1 MKITGDWISQAACQS
16 VCALL
21 NRHGFAAYF
30 VGGCVRNDLL
40 GAPISDL
47 DISTDARPEIV
58 MDLAQA
64 AGIRAVATGIDH
76 GTVTLVIDGRPFEI
90 TTFRNDVET
99 DGRHAKVRFSTNI
112 ADDAARRDFTMNAL
126 YADAAG
132 NIIDPLGGLGD
143 LRARHLRFVGIPQ
156 DRIREDYLRILRF
169 FRFTAYYGDP
179 DLGFDA
185 DALDAIVRNLDG
197 LAKLSRERVGSEMT
211 KFLSAPDP
219 APAVA
224 AMRACGVLA
233 TLLEG
238 ADDRALAPLVHL
250 EQINGMPPDPIRRLA
265 ILGGTDVAER
275 LRLSKAN
282 TKTLATLRTHIEGM
296 TPLSEVAYRET
307 ADIAWSVALC
317 RAAMFETP
325 LPSETG
331 DAISMGATARFPITA
346 GDLIDTVQ
354 GAELGQTLRQLEQQ
368 WIDGGFRPSTEMLLA
383 SFRNTPK
390 QG

>member
-185 DALDAIVRNLDG
+185 DALDAIARNLDG
-197 LAKLSRERVGSEMT
+197 LPKLSRERVGSEMT
-211 KFLSAPDP
+211 KLLSALDP

-224 AMRACGVLA
+224 AMRACGVLTA
-233 TLLEG
+233 LLDG
-238 ADDRALAPLVHL
+238 ADDR
-250 EQINGMPPDPIRRLA
+250 
-265 ILGGTDVAER
+265 
-275 LRLSKAN
+275 
-282 TKTLATLRTHIEGM
+282 
-296 TPLSEVAYRET
+296 
-307 ADIAWSVALC
+307 
-317 RAAMFETP
+317 
-325 LPSETG
+325 
-331 DAISMGATARFPITA
+331 
-346 GDLIDTVQ
+346 
-354 GAELGQTLRQLEQQ
+354 
-368 WIDGGFRPSTEMLLA
+368 
-383 SFRNTPK
+383 
-390 QG
+390 